1 VRRIS
6 RRQTWIGGNALQLN
20 VGGAVRGD
28 CNRVIQIIWAF
39 FFLRICMFDLV
50 STVRSPIVA
59 AIWFLIG
66 YGVQDENTA

>member
-1 VRRIS
+1 M
-6 RRQTWIGGNALQLN
+6 
-20 VGGAVRGD
+20 RGD